1 MWVVRCYGQK
11 FTNENYMKELLTEF
25 FSLILNEAPANKTSA
40 DTEQLVKFGQTSLD
54 GQTIYVYGPSSAPE
68 GQRSVATA
76 TYYAYKGQTKQK
88 QAFTQQL
95 KKKVQA
101 QAKGKAE
108 PKVAKRQPKA
118 PSQQPAATKQP
129 TQVSIGGKPTPL
141 TDPDAIDAAKT
152 IDRHLNSPDNDAIF
166 GYIDDP
172 KVRKTRARSLAR
184 LTAISADDT
193 LSAEQKAK
201 ALQLEDGLRELL
213 TLWSKGTKQSRQ
225 QAAKLAQQLNEQ
237 YKFFSNSSGISFKT
251 VMFGNKH
258 RHIVGKGT
266 PRRNG
271 EPSNLAAELVDIFKE
286 LGFDLR
292 KAQQGDK
299 ALKDGLSK
307 SSKPDLGEPV
317 YGYER
322 REGKGKNARVIP
334 ADPIVSKLFETMPFI
349 EQKFRSIFGPTENG
363 QLVDNTDGKNAEI
376 YFRHSV
382 ETNNSTQKT
391 EELLRKEGMV
401 GMADAIARHRERMK
415 NVLDNFNSMS
425 LEERQSAVQ
434 QSYATMAVELH
445 KPPTGDPELC
455 GSIMKNLAE
464 LNLYDQELAAG
475 KEVYMPHPGNFPGA
489 DKLIKVKDET
499 KGERISGISVKYG
512 KSGMVYG
519 MPAQSNTI
527 TLFHPD
533 SFYHDITTSRP
544 GSEGFELGVRA
555 DCLEKNNWNKL
566 MKGSGHGS
574 VFTKVEAEALRIAC
588 QSAADLI
595 AKNRGQKASNI
606 RIRDVFGKAEKSKQA
621 EAIGEILFGKP
632 RSEERIAKIRQQFG
646 DERTKILLKNPLAFA
661 AILTVDSAIVTG
673 EGFPQLMHV
682 HQEISKEDGGDVQF
696 RQNDPEAGS
705 TNLDCWHYN
714 FRSTDERGGGIIMG
728 YNCGDH

>member
-1 MWVVRCYGQK
+1 
-11 FTNENYMKELLTEF
+11 MKELLTEF
-25 FSLILNEAPANKTSA
+25 FSRILTEAPANKTSPEN
-40 DTEQLVKFGQTSLD
+40 EQLTKFGQTSLD
-54 GQTIYVYGPSSAPE
+54 GQTIYVYGPASTPE

-95 KKKVQA
+95 KKKVQT
-101 QAKGKAE
+101 QQKGKAE
-108 PKVAKRQPKA
+108 PKTAPRRAKT

-141 TDPDAIDAAKT
+141 TDPNAIDAAKT
-152 IDRHLNSPDNDAIF
+152 IDRQLNSPDNDAIF
-166 GYIDDP
+166 GYIDNP
-172 KVRKTRARSLAR
+172 RTRKTRASALAR

-193 LSAEQKAK
+193 LSAEKQAA
-201 ALQLEDGLRELL
+201 ALQMEDGLRELL
-213 TLWSKGTKQSRQ
+213 SVWSDYTTTGNKKSFT
-225 QAAKLAQQLNEQ
+225 AAQKLAAQLQER
-237 YKFFSNSSGISFKT
+237 YKFFSNSSGISFKS
-251 VMFGNKH
+251 MLFGSKH
-258 RHIVGKGT
+258 RHVIGKGV
-266 PRRNG
+266 PRKNG
-271 EPSNLAAELVDIFKE
+271 KGSNLAGELVDIFE
-286 LGFDLR
+286 QLGIDLR
-292 KAQQGDK
+292 KEKQGDK

-307 SSKPDLGEPV
+307 VSKPDLGQPV
-317 YGYER
+317 YGYDHK
-322 REGKGKNARVIP
+322 EGTRKKDPITP

-363 QLVDNTDGKNAEI
+363 QLVDNTDGKNAEL

-382 ETNNSTQKT
+382 ETNNSTQQT
-391 EELLRKEGMV
+391 EELLRQEGMV
-401 GMADAIARHRERMK
+401 GMADAIARHRERMR

-425 LEERQSAVQ
+425 PEQRQTAVQ

-475 KEVYMPHPGNFPGA
+475 KEVYMPAPGNFPGA

-555 DCLEKNNWNKL
+555 DCLEKSNWAKL

-574 VFTKVEAEALRIAC
+574 IFTKVEAEALRIAC

-606 RIRDVFGKAEKSKQA
+606 KIRDVFGKAEKSKQA
-621 EAIGEILFGKP
+621 DAIGEILFGKP

-705 TNLDCWHYN
+705 ANLDCWHYN